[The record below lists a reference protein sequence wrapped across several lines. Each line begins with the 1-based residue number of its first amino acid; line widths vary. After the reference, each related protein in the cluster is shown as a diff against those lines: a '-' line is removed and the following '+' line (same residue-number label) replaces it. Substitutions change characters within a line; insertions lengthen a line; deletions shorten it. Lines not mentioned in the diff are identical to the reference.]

1 MNNEKLQHLQERIEK
16 ILVEV
21 STGFSNE
28 YEYNALVGELGCL
41 ISKIDVLEGQVKELR
56 EAHSRTVE
64 VVEDMLD
71 RFTTEAVANPTRQ
84 DGHYAMVQL

>member
-28 YEYNALVGELGCL
+28 YEYDALVGELGCL

-56 EAHSRTVE
+56 EALELVLKHHE
-64 VVEDMLD
+64 LD
-71 RFTTEAVANPTRQ
+71 GKVAAKVFDALEKLNE
-84 DGHYAMVQL
+84 GEK